1 MSLEKTE
8 ITPANT
14 GREEQLQFLRFLAF
28 FNVYITHAEAWIF
41 FRYPTSYCAAAAV
54 SFFFMLSGL
63 VTGFTL
69 CGREIQLGLREEGR
83 YLWRKLKKV
92 YPLYFFT
99 TLYTFLYH
107 DLSELTALANLS
119 EFPKQ
124 LIRNLLLIQSW
135 FPEGYFSYNGAAWFL
150 SSLLFMWVITLP
162 VLALLNRLA
171 RHPRGPVLLLGSLAA
186 VLFCTAAYCYLTKS
200 LDMDFWQYIFPP
212 ARMGEYISGMILGI
226 LICRWKPRLPK
237 GRAIRILFTML
248 EAGAMCYWFYKLS
261 HAGGS
266 WRSRVYAWLVPDLIL
281 LTVFTLGAGW
291 FSRLFRLRPLVRLG
305 DISFECFLIHQV
317 FLVQYTVYHPDPD
330 NSLVGNAMVFLYCL
344 LLSMLLA
351 GLIHKFS
358 ASGKRRGSREPVSS
372 PKS

>member
-1 MSLEKTE
+1 METKETLVKE
-8 ITPANT
+8 T

-28 FNVYITHAEAWIF
+28 LNVYIGHAESWIF
-41 FRYPTSYCAAAAV
+41 FRYPASNCSAAAV

-63 VTGFTL
+63 VTSYSAWGKDVH
-69 CGREIQLGLREEGR
+69 LGIRDFGN
-83 YLWRKLKKV
+83 YMWKKLKKV

-99 TLYTFLYH
+99 IMYTFLYAGQSH
-107 DLSELTALANLS
+107 LTALADPDR
-119 EFPKQ
+119 FPRQ

-135 FPEGYFSYNGAAWFL
+135 FPEGYFSYNGVAWFL
-150 SSLLFMWVITLP
+150 SSLLFLWVITLP
-162 VLALLNRLA
+162 VLALLNWLT

-186 VLFCTAAYCYLTKS
+186 VLFCTASYCYLTKG

-226 LICRWKPRLPK
+226 LLRRWKPRLPK
-237 GRAIRILFTML
+237 GRAIRILFTLL

-261 HAGGS
+261 HGGGS

-358 ASGKRRGSREPVSS
+358 ASGKRHGSREPASS